1 MGLKGDREM
10 KRAAIGLMIVT
21 AVAGTAAN
29 GQSRQRGN
37 PAAGTPASVQ
47 QLLDCRA
54 ITDSAARLACYDR
67 QAGVIGQAISTR
79 ELVVIDK
86 ARANQA
92 KRSLFGFSVPNFG
105 GLFGG
110 GEDDVKQ
117 IESTIASVGR
127 NADGGFTLKLADGSL
142 WTQVDDSPMGLP
154 PRKGEKVTVK
164 RGLMGAFYVE
174 FAKQPGFK
182 AKRIG

>member
-1 MGLKGDREM
+1 MPM
-10 KRAAIGLMIVT
+10 KLVL
-21 AVAGTAAN
+21 GTAAVALLGSAAVAAPRSAPN
-29 GQSRQRGN
+29 TGM
-37 PAAGTPASVQ
+37 PATVR

-54 ITDSAARLACYDR
+54 LTDSAQRLACYDK
-67 QAGVIGQAISTR
+67 QATTIDQQIASK

-92 KRSLFGFSVPNFG
+92 RRSLFGFSVPIFG

-117 IESTIASVGR
+117 IEGTVAGVSY
-127 NADGGFTLKLADGSL
+127 NAEGGYVLKLADGSI
-142 WTQVDDSPMGLP
+142 WTQVDGASLGLA
-154 PRKGEKVTVK
+154 PRRGEKVTVK
-164 RGLMGAFYVE
+164 RGLMGSFYVE
-174 FAKQPGFK
+174 FGKQPGFK